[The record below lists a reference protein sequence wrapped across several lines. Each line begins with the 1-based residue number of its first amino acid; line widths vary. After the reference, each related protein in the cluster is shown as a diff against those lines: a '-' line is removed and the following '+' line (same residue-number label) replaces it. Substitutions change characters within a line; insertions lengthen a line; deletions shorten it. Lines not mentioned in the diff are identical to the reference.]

1 MFKDLLFTSLFFI
14 ISTFN
19 LIGQEPVELKM
30 NLEVGDK
37 YSIFLPIN
45 MNMDITMSI
54 DKDALSAVL
63 SEKEITLPEKK
74 SKKEKKKGEE
84 EIQTPAIEK
93 MSLNINLGIFL
104 RFKVIEFNKEV
115 YNLQV
120 FYDRFKIEMN
130 SGDSVIIMD
139 TNVEP
144 FDIKNDFQK
153 EWKILKKVTEQEF
166 FFEVSSLGD
175 IQKVRNYERIK
186 NLLNSRPLN
195 PLTEEESNEF
205 FAYEYLDLDKLKS
218 TWQSVFK
225 IYPEQPVSIGDSWV
239 IQTFDEDKF
248 APMKSIDTYTLR
260 EITEENYIIEY
271 NSIISDNASFETISP
286 VLITGVAS
294 GTINLSRLDNFQQ
307 IHPYALEMDMT
318 MNFMGIN
325 MLTKTSAKDVYK
337 VEKIN

>member
-1 MFKDLLFTSLFFI
+1 MLKDLLFTSLFFLI
-14 ISTFN
+14 ASFS
-19 LIGQEPVELKM
+19 LIGQESVQLKM

-54 DKDALSAVL
+54 DKEALSEVL
-63 SEKEITLPEKK
+63 LEKEIAIPEKK
-74 SKKEKKKGEE
+74 SKKEKNKTAE
-84 EIQTPAIEK
+84 EIQSPAIEK
-93 MSLNINLGIFL
+93 MSLNLNLGIFL
-104 RFKVIEFNKEV
+104 RFKVIEFKEDI

-130 SGDSVIIMD
+130 SGDSLFIMD
-139 TNVEP
+139 TNTEP
-144 FDIKNDFQK
+144 NNIKNDLQK
-153 EWKILKKVTEQEF
+153 EWKNLKKITEQEF
-166 FFEVSSLGD
+166 FIEVSSLGD
-175 IQKVRNYERIK
+175 IQKVRNYDRIK
-186 NLLNSRPLN
+186 NILNSSPLN
-195 PLTEEESNEF
+195 SLMEEDKEAF

-225 IYPEQPVSIGDSWV
+225 IYPEQPVAIGESWV

-248 APMKSIDTYTLR
+248 APMKSTDTYTLK
-260 EITEENYIIEY
+260 EITEESYIIEY
-271 NSIISDNASFETISP
+271 NSIISDNTSFETISP

-294 GTINLSRLDNFQQ
+294 GTINLSRSDNFQQ
-307 IHPYALEMDMT
+307 THPYALEMDMS